1 MAKQLTLRPVDVPVA
16 LRLAVQPESTFEAL
30 RDDLGIS
37 TSTAHEAVM
46 RLIAAGIVYPHAR
59 RVNRHNLVE
68 FLEHGVK
75 YAFPALPR
83 GKAKGVPTAHAAP
96 PLSGEIVQG
105 EPLVWPDPRG
115 SVYGDAVDP
124 LYERA
129 VELPSR
135 CPSVY
140 ELLTLVDALRI
151 GRARERALAT
161 EALRSR
167 LKSPTSNATADA

>member
-1 MAKQLTLRPVDVPVA
+1 MPKQLALRPIDIPVA

-37 TSTAHEAVM
+37 TSTAHDAVT
-46 RLIAAGIVYPHAR
+46 RLTAAGIVYPHAR

-68 FLEHGVK
+68 FLEHGIK
-75 YAFPALPR
+75 YAFPALPG
-83 GKAKGVPTAHAAP
+83 GKTKGVPTAYAGP
-96 PLSGEIVQG
+96 PLSDEIAAS
-105 EPLVWPDPRG
+105 EPLVWPHPGG
-115 SVYGDAVDP
+115 SGYGDAVDP

-140 ELLTLVDALRI
+140 ELLTLVDALRV
-151 GRARERALAT
+151 GRARERKLA
-161 EALRSR
+161 ADMLRAR
-167 LKSPTSNATADA
+167 LSQSTSTADA